1 MSADILTFRS
11 IPLSQVEAARRRAM
25 LLHPS
30 NFKSAATTAGSEA
43 SGKAQDLR
51 NRFECLYEDLMER
64 GLSEQEARTE
74 VARIAAREVWDGYA
88 SELRNHRTLGRQMDA
103 NILAV
108 ALTSIQCV
116 TKALPRH
123 PGDLE
128 YAGRAVST
136 ARRRPQYNGGLLH
149 RLHPHRNPAFEDG
162 VATFEALEDFLRP
175 QQRAA

>member
-11 IPLSQVEAARRRAM
+11 VPLSQAEAARRRAM

-30 NFKSAATTAGSEA
+30 NFKSAAAAGSEA
-43 SGKAQDLR
+43 AGRAQDLR
-51 NRFECLYEDLMER
+51 RRFECLYADLVER
-64 GLSEQEARTE
+64 GLSEKEARTE

-88 SELRNHRTLGRQMDA
+88 SELRNHRTGGRQMDA

-128 YAGRAVST
+128 YASRAVST
-136 ARRRPQYNGGLLH
+136 ARRRLQYNGGLLH
-149 RLHPHRNPAFEDG
+149 RLHPHGNPAFEDG
-162 VATFEALEDFLRP
+162 VATFEALEDFLHP
-175 QQRAA
+175 QHWAA